1 MQYGRYQII
10 KELGRGSMG
19 VVYQAHDPQIDR
31 LLALKVLRPDRMG
44 SADFVQR
51 FMKEAKAIGRM
62 AHPGIVTVYDVGE
75 DQETVYIA
83 MEFLEGVP
91 LSTYAKECSLSSN
104 ELASIGIQV
113 AESLDYAHAR
123 GIVHRDIKPQNI
135 MITPDARVKITD
147 FGIAHIED
155 PAAAQQTQAGEILGT
170 PNYMSPEQVLGRKV
184 DGRSDLYSLGVIL
197 YELSC
202 GVRPFRGENLGAV
215 FHAITSETPPP
226 PATLNPEID
235 PDFSRIIMQ
244 CLRKEPEARFQ
255 SGKALAEALTSLG
268 GKQDTAPVGTPRKSK
283 TPRGPIIAGAVLL
296 LAIVLGAVYFMT
308 NHPPEKKA
316 VPPPAAVVPQ
326 IESFSTGALQVEST
340 PTGAQVFIDG
350 AFQGTTPLRL
360 DLSAGAHEVRL
371 SMPDHHEWEAQVQV
385 EKQQTQP
392 LNVTLEPVVSKE

>member
-91 LSTYAKECSLSSN
+91 LSTYAKERSLSSN

-147 FGIAHIED
+147 
-155 PAAAQQTQAGEILGT
+155 
-170 PNYMSPEQVLGRKV
+170 
-184 DGRSDLYSLGVIL
+184 
-197 YELSC
+197 
-202 GVRPFRGENLGAV
+202 
-215 FHAITSETPPP
+215 
-226 PATLNPEID
+226 
-235 PDFSRIIMQ
+235 
-244 CLRKEPEARFQ
+244 
-255 SGKALAEALTSLG
+255 
-268 GKQDTAPVGTPRKSK
+268 
-283 TPRGPIIAGAVLL
+283 
-296 LAIVLGAVYFMT
+296 
-308 NHPPEKKA
+308 
-316 VPPPAAVVPQ
+316 
-326 IESFSTGALQVEST
+326 
-340 PTGAQVFIDG
+340 
-350 AFQGTTPLRL
+350 
-360 DLSAGAHEVRL
+360 
-371 SMPDHHEWEAQVQV
+371 
-385 EKQQTQP
+385 
-392 LNVTLEPVVSKE
+392 